1 MYYQSLPDACFS
13 DACLAVILA
22 GLFCAAIRWM
32 HVCHQYG
39 GQQTD
44 YYFPARRQT
53 TLFFAAIA
61 LQFPYVVHPNDAA
74 TWVYIQAFGV
84 VYYPLC
90 FSSLL
95 QRYFE
100 RYSLVRHRKGVVC
113 VALPLAALCG
123 LGVWSQV
130 DGSTVAAHSTPIRA
144 VAGAIGLVLTIYS
157 MAIGRR
163 LKKKIDKYHYD
174 NFSCEGD
181 FPLVFAKRVMYA
193 LPLCIAAM
201 WSILLSDSHWVKL
214 AVDIAFAVGLVAFLA
229 VILHP
234 QRAQIATQGAEAE
247 PPKAAGTKTEENA
260 IQREVASIIRR
271 MYRDSSLRKADVIA
285 EMEYGKKTLA
295 KAYLSEIGFYNFV
308 NAYRLEHARL
318 YKEAHPQATLD
329 EIATAAGFRDRF
341 ALCYAKKKV
350 KATDNQ
356 LISDFVPEKI

>member
-1 MYYQSLPDACFS
+1 MYYQSLPNACFS

-44 YYFPARRQT
+44 YYFPARRQM

-84 VYYPLC
+84 VYYPLW

-95 QRYFE
+95 RRYFE
-100 RYSLVRHRKGVVC
+100 RHSLVRHRKGVVC

-130 DGSTVAAHSTPIRA
+130 DGSTVAAHSAAIRVA
-144 VAGAIGLVLTIYS
+144 AGAIGLVPTVYS

-181 FPLVFAKRVMYA
+181 FPLAFAKRVVYA
-193 LPLCIAAM
+193 LPLCLAPM
-201 WSILLSDSHWVKL
+201 WCILLSDSRWAKF
-214 AVDIAFAVGLVAFLA
+214 AADIAFTIGLVAFLA

-234 QRAQIATQGAEAE
+234 QRTQAALKGA
-247 PPKAAGTKTEENA
+247 KTGTGTTEEDNA

-271 MYRDSSLRKADVIA
+271 MYRDSSLKKADVIA

-308 NAYRLEHARL
+308 NTYRLEHARL
-318 YKEAHPQATLD
+318 YKEAHPLATLD

-341 ALCYAKKKV
+341 ALRYAKKKIRL
-350 KATDNQ
+350 TDNQ
-356 LISDFVPEKI
+356 FISDFVPEKI